1 MSVEKGKPRCY
12 EKWPF
17 HPPTVLSEPIGR
29 EAGKTFSTPDLHPNG
44 VRTMSPLSPAYFAFA
59 AIAITLYWICYR
71 WKSARIAILLIA
83 NIFFLARLAW
93 FYPVLLLTAASIDF
107 LIGLGLQ
114 RLPREKKTQRLA
126 LVSVSVILNVGLLA
140 LTKLIPVVLGEL
152 YRWVF
157 PLSLSFYCFQS
168 MTYTI
173 DLYRG
178 TRPGTKNYL
187 THLASTSLFTV
198 IVAGP
203 INRVSDLIKQ
213 LQQPFN
219 LTSTQGGRAFLL
231 IASGLAKKLL
241 IADFLSNNVA
251 NRIFD
256 TPTLYSGAEVLVG
269 IYAYALQIYFDF
281 SGYTDIAM
289 GLCLLLG
296 LTVPDNFNRPYQSLN
311 LADFWRRWH
320 ITFSNWLRDYVYFSL
335 PNAARWKGAGYL
347 YPIIVFLLGGLWHGI
362 GWPFV
367 LWGLLHG
374 IGLTLLRT
382 FQTFRQKLQGKR
394 PATQWGRY
402 LSMVFTFHFVC
413 LTWIFFRSP
422 DVATAVAIL
431 GRVGSMTFT
440 ITNITLPMFGV
451 LLAGAAL
458 HAIPSKWFDKTV
470 EIFGRAPFLLQGAG
484 LATAVLLIEFLA
496 GRGSTSFVYSNF

>member
-1 MSVEKGKPRCY
+1 
-12 EKWPF
+12 
-17 HPPTVLSEPIGR
+17 
-29 EAGKTFSTPDLHPNG
+29 
-44 VRTMSPLSPAYFAFA
+44 MSPLSPAYFAFA
-59 AIAITLYWICYR
+59 AIAITLYWACYR
-71 WKSARIAILLIA
+71 WKNARLCILLTA

-93 FYPVLLLTAASIDF
+93 FYPVLLIAAASIDF
-107 LIGLGLQ
+107 LVGLGLQ
-114 RLPREKKTQRLA
+114 HYPREQSRPRLA

-140 LTKLIPVVLGEL
+140 ATKFIPVALGEL
-152 YRWVF
+152 YRWIF

-178 TRPGTKNYL
+178 TRPGTRSYL
-187 THLASTSLFTV
+187 THLTSASLFTV

-203 INRVSDLIKQ
+203 INRLSDLIKQ
-213 LQQPFN
+213 LQQPFS
-219 LTSTQGGRAFLL
+219 LTQAQGGRAFLL
-231 IASGLAKKLL
+231 IASGLTKKLL

-256 TPTLYSGAEVLVG
+256 TPTLYSGAEVLIGV
-269 IYAYALQIYFDF
+269 YAYTLQIYFDF

-296 LTVPDNFNRPYQSLN
+296 LNIPDNFNRPYQSIN
-311 LADFWRRWH
+311 IADFWRRWH

-374 IGLTLLRT
+374 VGLTTLRI
-382 FQTFRQKLQGKR
+382 FQTAKQSLLGKR
-394 PATQWGRY
+394 PSARSSRWGPDTSASSSPSISCVSPGSSFAHPTSPP
-402 LSMVFTFHFVC
+402 LSP
-413 LTWIFFRSP
+413 S
-422 DVATAVAIL
+422 
-431 GRVGSMTFT
+431 
-440 ITNITLPMFGV
+440 
-451 LLAGAAL
+451 LAG
-458 HAIPSKWFDKTV
+458 S
-470 EIFGRAPFLLQGAG
+470 AP
-484 LATAVLLIEFLA
+484 
-496 GRGSTSFVYSNF
+496 

>member
-1 MSVEKGKPRCY
+1 
-12 EKWPF
+12 
-17 HPPTVLSEPIGR
+17 
-29 EAGKTFSTPDLHPNG
+29 
-44 VRTMSPLSPAYFAFA
+44 MSPLSPAYFAFA
-59 AIAITLYWICYR
+59 VIVIMLYWACFR
-71 WKSARIAILLIA
+71 WQSARLCILLIA
-83 NIFFLARLAW
+83 NFFFLARLAW
-93 FYPVLLLTAASIDF
+93 FYPVVLLAAASVDF
-107 LIGLGLQ
+107 LVGLGLQ
-114 RLPREKKTQRLA
+114 RIPRERSAPRLV

-140 LTKLIPVVLGEL
+140 TTKCIPVVMGEL

-173 DLYRG
+173 DLYRA
-178 TRPGTKNYL
+178 TRPGTRSYL
-187 THLASTSLFTV
+187 THLTSASLFTV

-203 INRVSDLIKQ
+203 INRLSDLIKQ
-213 LQQPFN
+213 LQQPFS

-231 IASGLAKKLL
+231 ISSGLIKKLL

-256 TPTLYSGAEVLVG
+256 TPTLYSGAEVLIGV
-269 IYAYALQIYFDF
+269 YAYALQIYFDF

-289 GLCLLLG
+289 GLCQLLG

-311 LADFWRRWH
+311 IADFWRRWH
-320 ITFSNWLRDYVYFSL
+320 ITFSNWLRDYLYFSL
-335 PNAARWKGAGYL
+335 PNAARWKGTGYV

-374 IGLTLLRT
+374 VGLSTLRVYQTLR
-382 FQTFRQKLQGKR
+382 GKR
-394 PATQWGRY
+394 TVTQWGRY
-402 LSMVFTFHFVC
+402 LAIFVTFHFVC

-422 DVATAVAIL
+422 DVATALAIL
-431 GRVGSMTFT
+431 GRLGSMTFSV
-440 ITNITLPMFGV
+440 TNVTLPMIAVMLVGV
-451 LLAGAAL
+451 AL
-458 HAIPSKWFDKTV
+458 HAIPPKWFDHTV
-470 EIFGRAPFLLQGAG
+470 EIFGRAPFILQGAG
-484 LATAVLLIEFLA
+484 LASVVLLIELLA

>member
-1 MSVEKGKPRCY
+1 
-12 EKWPF
+12 
-17 HPPTVLSEPIGR
+17 
-29 EAGKTFSTPDLHPNG
+29 
-44 VRTMSPLSPAYFAFA
+44 MSPLSPAYFAFA
-59 AIAITLYWICYR
+59 AIVVTLYWACYR
-71 WKSARIAILLIA
+71 WKQARLCILLLA

-93 FYPVLLLTAASIDF
+93 FYPILLLAAASIDF
-107 LIGLGLQ
+107 LVGWDLQ
-114 RLPREKKTQRLA
+114 RIPRERKTPRLA
-126 LVSVSVILNVGLLA
+126 LVSVSVLLNVGLLA
-140 LTKLIPVVLGEL
+140 ATKLIPVTVVQYAEL

-178 TRPGTKNYL
+178 TRPGTRSYL
-187 THLASTSLFTV
+187 THLTSASLFTV

-203 INRVSDLIKQ
+203 INRLSDLIKQ
-213 LQQPFN
+213 LQQPFS
-219 LTSTQGGRAFLL
+219 LTPTQGSRAFLL
-231 IASGLAKKLL
+231 ISSGLIKKLL

-256 TPTLYSGAEVLVG
+256 TPTLYSGAEVLIGV
-269 IYAYALQIYFDF
+269 YAYALQIYFDF

-296 LTVPDNFNRPYQSLN
+296 LNVPDNFNRPYQSLN

-320 ITFSNWLRDYVYFSL
+320 ITFSNWLRDYLYFSL
-335 PNAARWKGAGYL
+335 PNAARWKGAGYV
-347 YPIIVFLLGGLWHGI
+347 YPILVFLLGGLWHGI
-362 GWPFV
+362 GWPFA

-374 IGLTLLRT
+374 VGLTLLRT
-382 FQTFRQKLQGKR
+382 FQTLRQKIQGKR

-402 LSMVFTFHFVC
+402 LSIAFTFHFVC

-422 DVATAVAIL
+422 DVSTALAIL
-431 GRVGSMTFT
+431 GRLSSLSFSSQTFSVS
-440 ITNITLPMFGV
+440 NISLPMIGV
-451 LLAGAAL
+451 MLLGVAL
-458 HAIPSKWFDKTV
+458 HAIPPKWFDRTV
-470 EIFGRAPFLLQGAG
+470 EIFSRAPFVLQGAG
-484 LATAVLLIEFLA
+484 LATVVLLIEFLA

>member
-1 MSVEKGKPRCY
+1 
-12 EKWPF
+12 
-17 HPPTVLSEPIGR
+17 
-29 EAGKTFSTPDLHPNG
+29 
-44 VRTMSPLSPAYFAFA
+44 MSPLSPAYFAFA
-59 AIAITLYWICYR
+59 AIAIILYWICYR
-71 WKSARIAILLIA
+71 WKHARLSILLIA

-93 FYPVLLLTAASIDF
+93 FYPLLLLAAASIDF

-114 RLPREKKTQRLA
+114 RFPRDFPQERSTPRLA
-126 LVSVSVILNVGLLA
+126 LVSVSVVLNVCLLA
-140 LTKLIPVVLGEL
+140 ATKLIPVTLGEL

-178 TRPGTKNYL
+178 TRPGTRSYL
-187 THLASTSLFTV
+187 THLTSASLFTV

-203 INRVSDLIKQ
+203 INRISDLIKQ
-213 LQQPFN
+213 LQQPFS
-219 LTSTQGGRAFLL
+219 LTPTQGGRAFLL
-231 IASGLAKKLL
+231 IASGLVKKLL

-256 TPTLYSGAEVLVG
+256 TPTLYSGAEVLIGV
-269 IYAYALQIYFDF
+269 YAYALQIYFDF

-289 GLCLLLG
+289 GLCQLLG
-296 LTVPDNFNRPYQSLN
+296 LTVPDNFNRPYKSLN
-311 LADFWRRWH
+311 IADFWRRWH

-335 PNAARWKGAGYL
+335 PNAARWKGAGYV

-367 LWGLLHG
+367 VWGLLHG
-374 IGLTLLRT
+374 AGLSALRIYQTL
-382 FQTFRQKLQGKR
+382 RQKIQGKHT
-394 PATQWGRY
+394 PTQWGRY
-402 LSMVFTFHFVC
+402 VAIFVTFHFVC

-422 DVATAVAIL
+422 DVSTAFAIL
-431 GRVGSMTFT
+431 GRLGSFTFT
-440 ITNITLPMFGV
+440 VDNISLPMIGV
-451 LLAGAAL
+451 MLAGVAL
-458 HAIPSKWFDKTV
+458 HAIPPKWFDRTV
-470 EIFGRAPFLLQGAG
+470 EIFGRAPFVLQGAG
-484 LATAVLLIEFLA
+484 LAAAVLLIELLA

>member
-1 MSVEKGKPRCY
+1 
-12 EKWPF
+12 
-17 HPPTVLSEPIGR
+17 
-29 EAGKTFSTPDLHPNG
+29 
-44 VRTMSPLSPAYFAFA
+44 MSPLSPAYFAFA
-59 AIAITLYWICYR
+59 PLAIILYWACYR
-71 WKSARIAILLIA
+71 WTFARLSILFLA

-93 FYPVLLLTAASIDF
+93 FYPVILLLAATIDF
-107 LIGLGLQ
+107 LVGLGLQ
-114 RLPREKKTQRLA
+114 SLARQRSTPRLA
-126 LVSVSVILNVGLLA
+126 LVSISVILNVGLLA
-140 LTKLIPVVLGEL
+140 ATKILPVAMGRYGEL

-178 TRPGTKNYL
+178 TRPGTRSYI
-187 THLASTSLFTV
+187 THLTSATLFTV

-203 INRVSDLIKQ
+203 INRISDLIKQ
-213 LQQPFN
+213 LQQPFS
-219 LTSTQGGRAFLL
+219 LTQTQGGRAFLL
-231 IASGLAKKLL
+231 ISSGLIKKLL
-241 IADFLSNNVA
+241 IADFLANNVA

-256 TPTLYSGAEVLVG
+256 TPTLYSGAEVLIGV
-269 IYAYALQIYFDF
+269 YAYALQIYFDF

-289 GLCLLLG
+289 GLCQLLG
-296 LTVPDNFNRPYQSLN
+296 LAVPDNFNRPYQSLN
-311 LADFWRRWH
+311 IADFWRRWH

-374 IGLTLLRT
+374 TGLTTLRT
-382 FQTFRQKLQGKR
+382 FQTLRQKIQGKR
-394 PATQWGRY
+394 PVTQWGRY
-402 LSMVFTFHFVC
+402 LGIFVTFHFVC

-422 DVATAVAIL
+422 DVATAMAIL
-431 GRVGSMTFT
+431 GRLGSFTFST
-440 ITNITLPMFGV
+440 ANVTLPMIAMM
-451 LLAGAAL
+451 LLGLAL
-458 HAIPSKWFDKTV
+458 HAIPPKWFDRTV
-470 EIFGRAPFLLQGAG
+470 EIFGRAPFVLQGAG
-484 LATAVLLIEFLA
+484 LAAAVLLIELLS

>member
-1 MSVEKGKPRCY
+1 
-12 EKWPF
+12 
-17 HPPTVLSEPIGR
+17 
-29 EAGKTFSTPDLHPNG
+29 
-44 VRTMSPLSPAYFAFA
+44 MSPLSPAYFAFA
-59 AIAITLYWICYR
+59 AIAITLYWACYR
-71 WKSARIAILLIA
+71 WKYARLSILLAA

-93 FYPVLLLTAASIDF
+93 FYPILLLVAASIDF
-107 LIGLGLQ
+107 LVGWELQ
-114 RLPREKKTQRLA
+114 RVPRERSTHRLV
-126 LVSVSVILNVGLLA
+126 LVSISVLLNVGLLA
-140 LTKLIPVVLGEL
+140 ATKFIPVVMGEL

-178 TRPGTKNYL
+178 TRPGTRSYL
-187 THLASTSLFTV
+187 THLASASLFTV

-203 INRVSDLIKQ
+203 INRISDLIKQ
-213 LQQPFN
+213 LQQPFT
-219 LTSTQGGRAFLL
+219 LTPTQGGRAFLL
-231 IASGLAKKLL
+231 ISSGLIKKLL

-256 TPTLYSGAEVLVG
+256 TPTLYSGAEVLIGV
-269 IYAYALQIYFDF
+269 YAYALQIYFDF

-289 GLCLLLG
+289 GLCLLFG
-296 LTVPDNFNRPYQSLN
+296 LTVPDNFNRPYKSTN
-311 LADFWRRWH
+311 LADFWKRWH
-320 ITFSNWLRDYVYFSL
+320 ITFSNWLRDYVYTSL
-335 PNAARWKGAGYL
+335 PNAYRWKGAPYV

-374 IGLTLLRT
+374 VGLTGLRI
-382 FQTFRQKLQGKR
+382 FQTLRQKLQGKR

-402 LSMVFTFHFVC
+402 IAIFVTFHFIC

-431 GRVGSMTFT
+431 GRLVSMTFT
-440 ITNITLPMFGV
+440 VDNISLSMIGV
-451 LLAGAAL
+451 MLAGVAL
-458 HAIPSKWFDKTV
+458 HATPPKWFDRIV
-470 EIFGRAPFLLQGAG
+470 EIFGRAPFILQGAG
-484 LATAVLLIEFLA
+484 LATVVLLIELLS